1 MTYRLI
7 FALAAMVSGSGLAQ
21 PSFNWD
27 WTISVSQSQQRDS
40 VWFEPHTA
48 SHTEQLDALLSVQAE
63 WQSWSGLFVAQS
75 SQLASSNSSDSVDNE
90 LIVQELFW
98 QGVWETGVLP
108 LDMTLGKIRLDW
120 GVGYGYR
127 PLDLFKPYRRNPVGI
142 QVEEG
147 AGVAMASYFDLSGEW
162 SLLYSDSS
170 WTKQESSELEQRTE
184 QQGIGLRRYWLT
196 DETEWQGIAY
206 YDDVRQGLIG
216 GSMVSVYDA
225 SWAYHASFVYQ
236 RDYLGFEQ
244 QGLYSPVILANKS
257 SGFQGLVG
265 LNWASQAGNQIIVE
279 YWYDNRAWSEE
290 GWRQGLERAAAL
302 SESANTAGLSHSYAQ
317 GLNHINLVQHN
328 VMFHWSLNPTSW
340 SQWQWSKNALW
351 LENVEPTFD
360 LLLSPQDGG
369 VIATQWINYSAYDS
383 GQTSVDVELAAR
395 FMTGSHDSVYANLS
409 DKRMIFINLKGKF

>member
-1 MTYRLI
+1 MNCRLI
-7 FALAAMVSGSGLAQ
+7 FALAATISSSGLAQ

-27 WTISVSQSQQRDS
+27 WTISVSQSQHRDS

-48 SHTEQLDALLSVQAE
+48 SHTEQLGALLRVQAE
-63 WQSWSGLFVAQS
+63 WQSWSGLFAAQS
-75 SQLASSNSSDSVDNE
+75 SQLASSNSSDSADNE

-196 DETEWQGIAY
+196 DETEWQAIAY

-244 QGLYSPVILANKS
+244 QGLFSPVILANKS

-279 YWYDNRAWSEE
+279 YWYDNRAWSKED
-290 GWRQGLERAAAL
+290 WRQGLERATAL
-302 SESANTAGLSHSYAQ
+302 SESANTTGLSHSYAQ
-317 GLNHINLVQHN
+317 GLNHINLVHNN

-351 LENVEPTFD
+351 LESVEPTFD

>member
-7 FALAAMVSGSGLAQ
+7 FALAAMVPGSGLAQ

-27 WTISVSQSQQRDS
+27 WTVSVSQSQHRDS

-48 SHTEQLDALLSVQAE
+48 SHTEQLDELLRVQAE
-63 WQSWSGLFVAQS
+63 WQSWSGLFAAQS
-75 SQLASSNSSDSVDNE
+75 SQLASSNSSDSADNE
-90 LIVQELFW
+90 LIAQELFW

-196 DETEWQGIAY
+196 DETEWQAIAY

-216 GSMVSVYDA
+216 GSMVSVYDV

-279 YWYDNRAWSEE
+279 YWYDNRAWSKED
-290 GWRQGLERAAAL
+290 WRQGLERATAL
-302 SESANTAGLSHSYAQ
+302 SESANTDGLSHSYAQ

-340 SQWQWSKNALW
+340 SQWLWSKNALW
-351 LENVEPTFD
+351 LESVEPTFD

-395 FMTGSHDSVYANLS
+395 FMTGRHDSVYANLS

>member
-1 MTYRLI
+1 
-7 FALAAMVSGSGLAQ
+7 MVPGSGLAQ

-27 WTISVSQSQQRDS
+27 WTVSVSQSQHRGS
-40 VWFEPHTA
+40 AWFEPHTA
-48 SHTEQLDALLSVQAE
+48 SNTEQLDALLRVQAE
-63 WQSWSGLFVAQS
+63 WQNWSGLLAAKS
-75 SQLASSNSSDSVDNE
+75 SQLASSNSSDSTDNE
-90 LIVQELFW
+90 LIVQEFFW

-108 LDMTLGKIRLDW
+108 IDMTLGKIRLDW

-196 DETEWQGIAY
+196 EETEWQGIAY

-236 RDYLGFEQ
+236 RNYLGFEQ

-279 YWYDNRAWSEE
+279 YWYDNRAWSKED
-290 GWRQGLERAAAL
+290 WRQGLERAAAL
-302 SESANTAGLSHSYAQ
+302 SESVSTAGLSHSYAQ

>member
-1 MTYRLI
+1 
-7 FALAAMVSGSGLAQ
+7 MVPGSGLAQ

-27 WTISVSQSQQRDS
+27 WTVSVSQSQHRDS

-48 SHTEQLDALLSVQAE
+48 SHTEQLDALLRVQAE
-63 WQSWSGLFVAQS
+63 WQSWSGLFAAQS
-75 SQLASSNSSDSVDNE
+75 SQLASSNSSDSADNE

-196 DETEWQGIAY
+196 DETEWQAIAY

-279 YWYDNRAWSEE
+279 YWYDNRAWSKED
-290 GWRQGLERAAAL
+290 WRQGLERATAL
-302 SESANTAGLSHSYAQ
+302 SESANTDGLSHSYAQ
-317 GLNHINLVQHN
+317 ALNHINLVQHN
-328 VMFHWSLNPTSW
+328 VMFHWGLNPTSW

>member
-1 MTYRLI
+1 
-7 FALAAMVSGSGLAQ
+7 MVSGSGLAQ

-27 WTISVSQSQQRDS
+27 WTVSVSQSQHRGS

-48 SHTEQLDALLSVQAE
+48 SNTEQLDALLRVQAE
-63 WQSWSGLFVAQS
+63 WQNWSGLLAAKS
-75 SQLASSNSSDSVDNE
+75 SQLASSNSSDSTDNE
-90 LIVQELFW
+90 LIVQEFFW

-108 LDMTLGKIRLDW
+108 IDMTLGKIRLDW

-147 AGVAMASYFDLSGEW
+147 AGVAMASYFDPSGEW

-184 QQGIGLRRYWLT
+184 QQGIGLRRYWFA

-216 GSMVSVYDA
+216 GSMVSVFDA
-225 SWAYHASFVYQ
+225 SWAYHASFAYQ

-244 QGLYSPVILANKS
+244 QGLYSPVTLANKS

-279 YWYDNRAWSEE
+279 YWYDNRAWSKED
-290 GWRQGLERAAAL
+290 WRQGLERATAL
-302 SESANTAGLSHSYAQ
+302 SESVSTAGLSHSYAQ

-340 SQWQWSKNALW
+340 SQWQWSKNVLW

>member
-1 MTYRLI
+1 
-7 FALAAMVSGSGLAQ
+7 
-21 PSFNWD
+21 
-27 WTISVSQSQQRDS
+27 
-40 VWFEPHTA
+40 
-48 SHTEQLDALLSVQAE
+48 
-63 WQSWSGLFVAQS
+63 
-75 SQLASSNSSDSVDNE
+75 
-90 LIVQELFW
+90 
-98 QGVWETGVLP
+98 
-108 LDMTLGKIRLDW
+108 
-120 GVGYGYR
+120 
-127 PLDLFKPYRRNPVGI
+127 
-142 QVEEG
+142 
-147 AGVAMASYFDLSGEW
+147 MASYFDLSGEW

-196 DETEWQGIAY
+196 DETEWQAIAY

-279 YWYDNRAWSEE
+279 YWYDNRAWSKED
-290 GWRQGLERAAAL
+290 WRQGLERAAAL
-302 SESANTAGLSHSYAQ
+302 SESASTAGLSHSYAQ

>member
-1 MTYRLI
+1 VTYRLI
-7 FALAAMVSGSGLAQ
+7 FALAAMVPGSGLAQ

-27 WTISVSQSQQRDS
+27 WTVSVSQSQHRDS

-48 SHTEQLDALLSVQAE
+48 SHTEQLDALLRVQAE
-63 WQSWSGLFVAQS
+63 WQSWSGLFAAQS
-75 SQLASSNSSDSVDNE
+75 SQLASSNSSDSADNE
-90 LIVQELFW
+90 LIAQELFW

-196 DETEWQGIAY
+196 DETEWQAIAY

-279 YWYDNRAWSEE
+279 YWYDNRAWSKED
-290 GWRQGLERAAAL
+290 WREGLERATAL
-302 SESANTAGLSHSYAQ
+302 SESANTDGLSHSYAQ

-340 SQWQWSKNALW
+340 SQWLWSKNALW
-351 LENVEPTFD
+351 LESVEPTFD

-395 FMTGSHDSVYANLS
+395 FMTGRHDSVYANLS

>member
-1 MTYRLI
+1 VSYRLI

-27 WTISVSQSQQRDS
+27 WTVSGSQNQHRES

-48 SHTEQLDALLSVQAE
+48 SHTEQLDALLRVQAE
-63 WQSWSGLFVAQS
+63 WQSWSGLFAAQS
-75 SQLASSNSSDSVDNE
+75 SQLASSNSSDSADNE

-225 SWAYHASFVYQ
+225 SWAYHASFAYQ

-244 QGLYSPVILANKS
+244 QGLYSPVTLANKS

-279 YWYDNRAWSEE
+279 YWYDNRAWSKED
-290 GWRQGLERAAAL
+290 WRQGLERATAL

-317 GLNHINLVQHN
+317 GLNHINLAQHN

-340 SQWQWSKNALW
+340 GQWQWSKNALW

-395 FMTGSHDSVYANLS
+395 FMTGSQDSVYANLS

>member
-1 MTYRLI
+1 
-7 FALAAMVSGSGLAQ
+7 MVPGSGLAQ

-27 WTISVSQSQQRDS
+27 WTVSVSQSQHRDS

-48 SHTEQLDALLSVQAE
+48 SHTEQLDELLRVQAE
-63 WQSWSGLFVAQS
+63 WQSWSGLFAAQS
-75 SQLASSNSSDSVDNE
+75 SQLASSNSSDSADNE
-90 LIVQELFW
+90 LIAQELFW

-196 DETEWQGIAY
+196 DETEWQAIAY

-216 GSMVSVYDA
+216 GSMVSVYDV

-279 YWYDNRAWSEE
+279 YWYDNRAWSKED
-290 GWRQGLERAAAL
+290 WRQGLERATAL
-302 SESANTAGLSHSYAQ
+302 SESANTDGLSHSYAQ

-340 SQWQWSKNALW
+340 SQWLWSKNALW
-351 LENVEPTFD
+351 LESVEPTFD

-395 FMTGSHDSVYANLS
+395 FMTGRHDSVYANLS